1 MKAKYFPFHHL
12 VAALLCIALAAAL
25 NLYGYFSQPD
35 ARQTEKDVSRKVQTA
50 LGKSVRDLN
59 RVKPYL
65 AQDTIHFHNLLNDP
79 TYYPTFIYKDGKAVY
94 WSDHTLVVDF
104 LGQNFQD
111 GPVAVENKF
120 GKFLIS
126 AANYGTYRIQVYVP
140 LERRYGISNK
150 YLEPGLNREIFGNNQ
165 VTVVLDPGSLATA
178 IKYRGKY
185 LFSIVMAEE
194 PMARTISNAAIAFI
208 SLGILFLIWGLIR
221 ISRDMVRQGELLR
234 ASLLLALPLLA
245 IRLVLLYFNFP
256 FSVLEL
262 DAFDPKLYAASFWS
276 PSIGDLMLNAL
287 LLLVLTLHINQ
298 IFRRKKVAP
307 YLQRQSP
314 EARFLI
320 KVNCAVAFYLL
331 VLALHFVYYSSFSNS
346 RLVMDITQSLEFSGY
361 KTLLFSAFIIHTIV
375 FLVFAHLII
384 QVFLYVHQENDRPYW
399 YLGLAGVGMVLV
411 VVGAFLDRVPVMLLG
426 ISCLSYLAIS
436 FSRFKKN
443 ISANPFQNYLFI
455 FWIIAISAMTG
466 SLAVYKHYLRK
477 LVEDKQKFALDLL
490 IDRDIQG
497 ELLLNDLARQIQE
510 DRILRSKAVNPVTNR
525 DFIQQK
531 ILHYYLPD
539 YFDRYEASVKIFD
552 GTDSSA
558 HLVGTNY
565 SFGEYR
571 QNNLAEATLTEL
583 PDLYLTRKGVE
594 PYSRRYL
601 KLFRVT
607 GLDNSQVT
615 MAIELN
621 LKKVMPYS
629 VVPELLQDR
638 EYFQP
643 LYGHAFSF
651 AIFDAEG
658 RLLHPEGDFEYG
670 HDFNRKA
677 FQDPALFS
685 TGLRMARYHH
695 LAVAGNGSNMVVV
708 VSTQQYSAFDVV
720 SNFSFLFLLHTFVF
734 LIYMVAYL
742 FLGTG
747 LQQAL
752 NTNFSTKIQ
761 FFLNFGVLIPLL
773 VVSIA
778 IASLVTASY
787 KKDLQGTYEQ
797 RGKMVQKHILSS
809 WSWDDY
815 HTNKEALQE
824 EVINIAD
831 LAEADI
837 NLYDSAGTLITS
849 SQPLIFEAG
858 LLSRYMNPE
867 AFADIRENNAPRI
880 YLKERTGE
888 ISFNAIYIPLPSL
901 FNARQVDGFIG
912 IPFFDSEKELEAKL
926 IQLLTTIMNIF
937 TAMFIAFIVI
947 ANWASRA
954 LTVPLKLVTDKLKQ
968 TTLTGQNEKLV
979 YESADEIGLLVNEY
993 NLMLEKLE
1001 ESKKELAT
1009 REKEAAWR
1017 EMARQVAHEIKNPLT
1032 PMKLSLQYL
1041 QKAIAEK
1048 RDNMEAL
1055 ISKISQTII
1064 TQIEILSD
1072 IATSFS
1078 TFTALPE
1085 LKPEKLNIAQVL
1097 KQSVDLHHN
1106 PAQVQITTDIPEGTF
1121 EVIAD
1126 ENILM
1131 RSFNN
1136 LIINALQAMP
1146 AGREPQL
1153 RVSLKPNGQKVQ
1165 ISFQDNGSGIPA
1177 EIRHKIFVPN
1187 FSTKFTGSGIG
1198 LAVVKRGIESS
1209 GGRIWFDT
1217 REGEGTTFHIELPLA
1232 HA

>member
-1 MKAKYFPFHHL
+1 LKTKYFPYHHL
-12 VAALLCIALAAAL
+12 LAALLCFAIAAAL
-25 NLYGYFSQPD
+25 NLYGYFAQPN
-35 ARQTEKDVSRKVQTA
+35 ASKTEKVIAQNVDTAIRKA
-50 LGKSVRDLN
+50 VRDLN

-65 AQDTIHFHNLLNDP
+65 AQDTINFHDLLNNK
-79 TYYPTFIYKDGKAVY
+79 TYYPTFIFKNGRAVF
-94 WSDHTLVVDF
+94 WTDHTLEVDF
-104 LGQNFQD
+104 LDDTFHP
-111 GPVAVENKF
+111 GPVVVENKF

-126 AANYGTYRIQVYVP
+126 GAVYGPYRIQVYVP
-140 LERRYGISNK
+140 LVRQYGITNK
-150 YLEPGLNREIFGNNQ
+150 YLEPGLNKDIFGLHRVQ
-165 VTVVLDPGSLATA
+165 IVLDPGSLATA
-178 IKYRGKY
+178 IKYRGRY
-185 LFSIVMAEE
+185 LFSIVFSGPEG
-194 PMARTISNAAIAFI
+194 TQSVSNAAIALI
-208 SLGILFLIWGLIR
+208 SLGIFFLIWGLIR
-221 ISRDMVRQGELLR
+221 ISRVMVRGGKLLN
-234 ASLLLALPLLA
+234 ATLLLTLPLLA

-276 PSIGDLMLNAL
+276 PSIGDLVLNAM
-287 LLLVLTLHINQ
+287 LLLVLTLHLNQ
-298 IFRRKKVAP
+298 MFRRKKVAAF
-307 YLQRQSP
+307 LQRQGP
-314 EARFLI
+314 QTRFLI
-320 KVNCAVAFYLL
+320 GVACAVGFYLL
-331 VLALHFVYYSSFSNS
+331 VLGLHFIYYSSFSNS
-346 RLVMDITQSLEFSGY
+346 RLVMDITQSLQFSGY

-375 FLVFAHLII
+375 FLVLAHLLI
-384 QVFLYVHQENDRPYW
+384 QVFLYVHEEQHPLFW
-399 YLGLAGVGMVLV
+399 YLGLAAVGVILV
-411 VVGAFLDRVPVMLLG
+411 FSGALLDKVPVILLG
-426 ISCLSYLAIS
+426 LSFLFYLAIF

-455 FWIIAISAMTG
+455 FWIIGISAMTG
-466 SLAVYKHYLRK
+466 SLAVYEHYLHK
-477 LVEDKQKFALDLL
+477 LVEDKQKFAADLL
-490 IDRDIQG
+490 LDRDIQG
-497 ELLLNDLARQIQE
+497 ELILNDLARQIQ
-510 DRILRSKAVNPVTNR
+510 DDKIIRTQVVNPLTNR
-525 DFIQQK
+525 GFIQQK
-531 ILHYYLPD
+531 ILKYYLPD
-539 YFDRYEASVKIFD
+539 YFDRYETSVKIFA

-558 HLVGTNY
+558 QLVGTNY
-565 SFGEYR
+565 SFGEY
-571 QNNLAEATLTEL
+571 QHNNLAEATDTEQ
-583 PDLYLTRKGVE
+583 PGLYLARKGVE
-594 PYSRRYL
+594 PFSRKYL
-601 KLFRVT
+601 KVFQIT
-607 GLDNSQVT
+607 GLDSSRVT
-615 MAIELN
+615 VAMELN

-629 VVPELLQDR
+629 VVPELLQDQ

-643 LYGHAFSF
+643 IYGRAFSF
-651 AIFDAEG
+651 AIFDQDY

-670 HDFNRKA
+670 HDFNRKS
-677 FQDPALFS
+677 FQDPNLYT

-695 LAVAGNGSNMVVV
+695 LAVKGSGGKLLAV
-708 VSTQQYSAFDVV
+708 VSTRQYSVLDVI

-734 LIYMVAYL
+734 LVYMVAYL
-742 FLGTG
+742 LFGTG
-747 LQQAL
+747 IQQAL

-761 FFLNFGVLIPLL
+761 FFLNFGILIPLL
-773 VVSIA
+773 VVSVA

-824 EVINIAD
+824 EIMNIAD

-837 NLYDSAGTLITS
+837 NLYDSAGLLITS

-858 LLSRYMNPE
+858 LLSRFMNPE
-867 AFADIRENNAPRI
+867 AYADIRENSAPRI
-880 YLKERTGE
+880 QLKEQTGD

-901 FNARQVDGFIG
+901 FDASQVDGFIG
-912 IPFFDSEKELEAKL
+912 IPFFDSEKELESKL

-947 ANWASRA
+947 TNWASRA

-968 TTLTGQNEKLV
+968 TTLTGQNEKLE
-979 YESADEIGLLVNEY
+979 YQSADEIGLLVNEY

-1055 ISKISQTII
+1055 ISKISQTLI

-1078 TFTALPE
+1078 NFTALPE
-1085 LKPEKLNIAQVL
+1085 LKPERLNITQVL
-1097 KQSVDLHHN
+1097 RQSLDLHTN
-1106 PAQVQITTDIPEGTF
+1106 PAEVQITTDIPEGTF

-1136 LIINALQAMP
+1136 LILNALQAIP
-1146 AGREPQL
+1146 AGREPRL
-1153 RVSLKPNGQKVQ
+1153 KVAMKPNHHLVL
-1165 ISFQDNGSGIPA
+1165 ISFRDNGAGIPA
-1177 EIRHKIFVPN
+1177 EIHHKIFVPN

-1198 LAVVKRGIESS
+1198 LAVVKKGIESS

-1217 REGEGTTFHIELPLA
+1217 QEGQGTTFYIELPLA
-1232 HA
+1232 HE